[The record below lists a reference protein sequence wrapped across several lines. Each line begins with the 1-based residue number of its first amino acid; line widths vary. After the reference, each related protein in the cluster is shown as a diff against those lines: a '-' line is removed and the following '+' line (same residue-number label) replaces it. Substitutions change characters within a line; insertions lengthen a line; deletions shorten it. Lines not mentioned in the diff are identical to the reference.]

1 MKGGKFYVKII
12 GIVFDPNQRR
22 ILIGKNK
29 GDKNYSFVD
38 GKLNHNQELNESLKK
53 IIKDKTGYY
62 TSNLGSIFAGVKKKE
77 ELAIYF
83 LCEIK
88 EGKEELGK
96 GVKEIKWVKANEI
109 EELINEK
116 LPGKLM
122 EYLVS
127 VTG

>member
-12 GIVFDPNQRR
+12 GIVFDPNQRK

-29 GDKNYSFVD
+29 GDKNYSLVD
-38 GKLNHNQELNESLKK
+38 GKLSYNQELNESLKK

-62 TSNLGSIFAGVKKKE
+62 TSNLGSIFAGIQKKE

-88 EGKEELGK
+88 EGKEDLGK

-109 EELINEK
+109 EHLINEK

-122 EYLVS
+122 EYIKS
-127 VTG
+127 ITG

>member
-1 MKGGKFYVKII
+1 MKDEKFYVKII
-12 GIVFDPNQRR
+12 GIVFDPNQRK

-38 GKLNHNQELNESLKK
+38 GKLSYNQELNESLKK

-62 TSNLGSIFAGVKKKE
+62 TLNLGSIFAGVKKKE
-77 ELAIYF
+77 ELDIYF

-88 EGKEELGK
+88 EGKEDLGR

-109 EELINEK
+109 ENLINEK

-122 EYLVS
+122 EYIKS
-127 VTG
+127 ISG

>member
-1 MKGGKFYVKII
+1 MKGGKFYIKIV
-12 GIVFDPNQRR
+12 GIVFDPNQRK

-29 GDKNYSFVD
+29 KDKNYSFVD
-38 GKLNHNQELNESLKK
+38 GKLNYNQELNESLKR

-62 TSNLGSIFAGVKKKE
+62 TSNLGSIFAGIKKKE

-88 EGKEELGK
+88 EGKEDLGK

-109 EELINEK
+109 ENLINEK

-122 EYLVS
+122 EYIKS
-127 VTG
+127 IAG